1 MTRAGV
7 VLSGCGVKDG
17 SEIHEAVCTL
27 LALSRLGVETNIFA
41 PDIPQAQV
49 INHTDRSILAGETRN
64 VLVESARIARGQ
76 IKDLAQA
83 KVSELDAVIF
93 PGGLGAVKNLCT
105 FDRDGFS
112 CQVNDQVERII
123 NEMYDARKPIGA
135 LCIAPVIIAKVLS
148 KRQIRAKI
156 TIGNEKKL
164 AQEIEQVG
172 FCHIDCSATDCV
184 VDETHKIVTTPCYM
198 LAGSIDQVFLGAS
211 RLVEEVL
218 RLI

>member
-1 MTRAGV
+1 MARAGV

-27 LALSRLGVETNIFA
+27 LALSRSRVETLIFA

-49 INHTDRSILAGETRN
+49 INHLNRSVSAGEPRD

-76 IKDLAQA
+76 IKNLAQA
-83 KVSELDAVIF
+83 KVEDLNAVIF

-112 CQVNDQVERII
+112 CGVDDQVERII
-123 NEMYDARKPIGA
+123 NQMYDAGKPIGA
-135 LCIAPVIIAKVLS
+135 LCIAPVLIARVLS

-164 AQEIEQVG
+164 AREVETIG
-172 FCHIDCSATDCV
+172 FYHVDCPATDCV

-198 LAGSIDQVFLGAS
+198 LADSIDQVFLGAS

-218 RLI
+218 RLL